1 LLAEQSSRRTRY
13 IFLMFWR
20 IPSIHCSRLRS
31 GVDSEQH
38 WVCRLREGISIGVTV
53 LTRPIVQPFDDSH
66 IALVTTFADQAV
78 IAIQNVKLFEDV
90 QARTRDLQ
98 ESLEQQTA
106 TSNVLQVISSSPG
119 ELKPVFQALLV
130 CSLTGRERWKPI
142 ARRSGYRSKSSANS
156 TLLLI

>member
-1 LLAEQSSRRTRY
+1 
-13 IFLMFWR
+13 
-20 IPSIHCSRLRS
+20 
-31 GVDSEQH
+31 VDSEQH